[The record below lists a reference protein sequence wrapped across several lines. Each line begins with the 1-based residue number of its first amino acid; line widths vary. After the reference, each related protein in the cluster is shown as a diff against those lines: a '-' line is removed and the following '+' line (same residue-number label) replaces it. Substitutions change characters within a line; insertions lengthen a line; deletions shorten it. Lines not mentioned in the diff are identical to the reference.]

1 MGNFNIRTQVMGT
14 GLDGIEKMGEQLA
27 KTIDNSD
34 SMNQVDM
41 IKLQQQMTAYNNT
54 ISMMS
59 TMLKSLGDTDKEVI
73 RAM

>member
-1 MGNFNIRTQVMGT
+1 MSDFNIRTQIMGT
-14 GLDGIEKMGEQLA
+14 GLDGIEKMGGQLT
-27 KTIDNSD
+27 KNIDNAD

-41 IKLQQQMTAYNNT
+41 IRLQQQMTAYNNT